1 MKLYTYKNGEIAFF
15 ENNEK
20 MLISKEEKDMLVTG
34 TEPFGGNVVFSPVYD
49 YIEHKINTSKFR
61 QIAFSN
67 VLVEYRNN
75 TYTKESKTVNVK
87 GTDFHVDIYKEN
99 NEPIAFRVV
108 VHNNERIA
116 IKGFPGFDKAM
127 LDFQSLNL
135 I

>member
-1 MKLYTYKNGEIAFF
+1 MKFYTYKNGEIAFF

-20 MLISKEEKDMLVTG
+20 MLISKEEKDMLVAG
-34 TEPFGGNVVFSPVYD
+34 TEPFSGNVVFSPVYD
-49 YIEHKINTSKFR
+49 YIENKINTSKFR
-61 QIAFSN
+61 QIAFSK

-87 GTDFHVDIYKEN
+87 GADFHVDIYKEN

-108 VHNNERIA
+108 YNNNDRTA
-116 IKGFPGFDKAM
+116 IKGNSNFEKAKSE
-127 LDFQSLNL
+127 FETLNL

>member
-1 MKLYTYKNGEIAFF
+1 MKFYNYKNGEIAFF

-20 MLISKEEKDMLVTG
+20 MLISKEEKNMLVAG
-34 TEPFGGNVVFSPVYD
+34 TEPFWGDVVFSPVYD
-49 YIEHKINTSKFR
+49 YIENKINTSKFR
-61 QIAFSN
+61 KIAFSK

-75 TYTKESKTVNVK
+75 TYTKESKNINVE
-87 GTDFHVDIYKEN
+87 GHDFDVDIYKEN

-108 VHNNERIA
+108 STNNERIA
-116 IKGFPGFDKAM
+116 IKGLPGFDKAM